1 MNRTLIALIV
11 LLAAIAGGV
20 VWYLMSTS
28 SAVIHTPPVSVT
40 GTDIA
45 PGQAIYT
52 NGRYGFSVVYPET
65 AAVEYTF
72 SPHYHLGSTW
82 RANALPNATGTPIV
96 AFVTYQTTSETSYPR
111 YFVAQVRIGAS
122 SDPKEVAACETRTA
136 DQGETALPDVS
147 LHGTIFK
154 AFAFESAGMMQYARG
169 VSYRALLNG
178 SCLAIEKIQTGS
190 SYREDPISP
199 ADIPDA
205 TLQAAYDALEGVVGS
220 VTFVQPS

>member
-1 MNRTLIALIV
+1 MNRTLLALVV
-11 LLAAIAGGV
+11 LLVAIAGGV

-28 SAVIHTPPVSVT
+28 KAVLNTPPVPVA
-40 GTDIA
+40 GTDVA

-65 AAVEYTF
+65 AVVDYAF
-72 SPHYHLGSTW
+72 SPQYHLGSTW
-82 RANALPNATGTPIV
+82 RANALVNATGTPIV
-96 AFVTYQTTSETSYPR
+96 AFVTYQTESDNSYPR

-122 SDPKEVAACETRTA
+122 SDPKELAACEKRTA

-147 LHGTIFK
+147 LNGTPFK
-154 AFAFESAGMMQYARG
+154 AFAFENAGMMQYVRG

-178 SCLAIEKIQTGS
+178 SCIAIEKIQTGS
-190 SYREDPISP
+190 SYREDAISP

-205 TLQAAYDALEGVVGS
+205 TLQAAYDALEGIVGS

>member
-1 MNRTLIALIV
+1 MSRTLIALLV
-11 LLAAIAGGV
+11 LLVAIAGGV
-20 VWYLMSTS
+20 AWYLMSTS
-28 SAVIHTPPVSVT
+28 KAVLNTPPALVT

-65 AAVEYTF
+65 ATVDYSF

-82 RANALPNATGTPIV
+82 RANALSDATGTPIV
-96 AFVTYQTTSETSYPR
+96 AFITYQTESDHTYPR
-111 YFVAQVRIGAS
+111 YFIAQVRIGAS
-122 SDPKEVAACETRTA
+122 SDPKELAACEERTA

-147 LHGTIFK
+147 LNGTIFK
-154 AFAFESAGMMQYARG
+154 AFAFENAGMMQYARG

-178 SCLAIEKIQTGS
+178 SCIAIEKIQTGS

-205 TLQAAYDALEGVVGS
+205 TLQAAYDALDGIVGS
-220 VTFVQPS
+220 VTFVSPL